1 MKNIFKFIFTAA
13 VLLSTSSCKKFLD
26 KEPIAQSTD
35 FITNEPNA
43 KAAVSGMYRTMLSA
57 YSYGQST
64 VIVPEFSAQHVN
76 HASSYPEY
84 VEFSQNKIRV
94 DNPWTAN
101 IWNATY
107 ATINAANNIIK
118 RVAEIPENLI
128 SVDKRQQ
135 FILQAKFV
143 RALSY
148 FTLVRAFGAVPLLT
162 IPTEEE
168 SDLKPG
174 RTPVEQVYT
183 QIISD
188 LTDASSLPNGYTN
201 TAETKGQ
208 ATGFAAKALL
218 SKAQLYHA
226 ATTNNYTESARLANE
241 VITTGGFVLPSDFAS
256 IWRDENTT
264 ESIFELQFD
273 AQATNTLAS
282 VSNPSPSMLFYARDA
297 SIFNLYEATDKRR
310 DFTIYQGNAQANPP
324 DFKYYIGKYRQ
335 FSPPVQNFPV
345 IRLAEV
351 LLIHA
356 EAKARLDGNVSEAAY
371 NSYKAVRDRAGL
383 TTPDRTTFASVN
395 AFVTAVQHEKRL
407 ELMFEGEAW
416 FDYCRT
422 GLALTEMM
430 SVPDRNYFLYPIPAG
445 ERLVNTNLSQN
456 PGYN

>member
-1 MKNIFKFIFTAA
+1 MKTIIKYILAA
-13 VLLSTSSCKKFLD
+13 TVILSVSSCKKFLD
-26 KEPIAQSTD
+26 KEPIAQVTPD
-35 FITNEPNA
+35 NFITNEQNA

-64 VIVPEFSAQHVN
+64 VIIPEFSAQHVN
-76 HASSYPEY
+76 HASSYPEF

-94 DNPWTAN
+94 DNPWTMN

-118 RVAEIPENLI
+118 RVAEIPANAINGE
-128 SVDKRQQ
+128 KRQQ
-135 FILQAKFV
+135 FILEAKFV

-148 FTLVRAFGAVPLLT
+148 FTLVRAFGAVPLLVV
-162 IPTEEE
+162 PTAED
-168 SDLKPG
+168 SDLRPS
-174 RTPVEQVYT
+174 RTPAEQVYT
-183 QIISD
+183 QIITD
-188 LTDASSLPNGYTN
+188 LTEAATLPNGYAN

-218 SKAQLYHA
+218 SKVNLYHA
-226 ATTNNYTESARLANE
+226 NITNNYSESARLANE
-241 VITTGGFVLPSDFAS
+241 VITTGGFILPDDFS
-256 IWRDENTT
+256 SVWTDENTT

-297 SIFNLYEATDKRR
+297 SIADLYETTDVRKN
-310 DFTIYQGNAQANPP
+310 FTIYQGTAP
-324 DFKYYIGKYRQ
+324 DVRYYIGKYRQ

-345 IRLAEV
+345 IRLAEI

-371 NSYKAVRDRAGL
+371 SSYKKVRDRANL
-383 TTPDRTTFASVN
+383 TTAARSSFTSV
-395 AFVTAVQHEKRL
+395 AQFVTAVQKEKRL

-430 SVPDRNYFLYPIPAG
+430 SIANTDYYLYPIPAS

-456 PGYN
+456 KGY

>member
-1 MKNIFKFIFTAA
+1 MKTIFRYIFIA
-13 VLLSTSSCKKFLD
+13 LLILSIFSCKKFLD
-26 KEPIAQSTD
+26 KEPIAQRTN
-35 FITNEPNA
+35 ITNEQEA
-43 KAAVSGMYRTMLSA
+43 KSAVIGMYRLMLSA

-76 HASSYPEY
+76 HAASYPEY
-84 VEFSQNKIRV
+84 VEFSQNKIRS
-94 DNPWTAN
+94 DNPWTLN

-107 ATINAANNIIK
+107 ATINSANNIIK
-118 RVAEIPENLI
+118 SVAGIPVNVINE
-128 SVDKRQQ
+128 DKRKQ
-135 FILQAKFV
+135 FIQEAKFV
-143 RALSY
+143 RALNY

-162 IPTEEE
+162 VPTEED
-168 SDLKPG
+168 SNLRPSRTAVAQVYAQIIADLK
-174 RTPVEQVYT
+174 
-183 QIISD
+183 
-188 LTDASSLPNGYTN
+188 DASELPNGYTN
-201 TAETKGQ
+201 TEETKGR

-218 SKAQLYHA
+218 SKVQLYQA
-226 ATTNNYTESARLANE
+226 STTNDYSESARIANE
-241 VITTGGFVLPSDFAS
+241 VITTGGFILPNDFS
-256 IWRDENTT
+256 TIWTDENTT

-282 VSNPSPSMLFYARDA
+282 VSNPNASMLFYAHGA
-297 SIFNLYEATDKRR
+297 SIADLYEASDKRR
-310 DFTIYQGNAQANPP
+310 DFTVYQGNAQADPP
-324 DFKYYIGKYRQ
+324 DPKYYIGKYRQ

-345 IRLAEV
+345 IRLGEI

-383 TTPDRTTFASVN
+383 TTPLRSTFTSVA

-430 SVPDRNYFLYPIPAG
+430 SIADRNYFLYPIPAS

-456 PGYN
+456 NGYN